1 MKQTLEH
8 IKVLMSE
15 YDIGSTQK
23 DWCDKF
29 LDAIKSIEQEKP
41 VVDVEA
47 IIEDAIDTMDMSDD
61 GKTVYEAIY
70 PWPLREVLEEH
81 LTPVVKQEKPVVD
94 VDYKN
99 VCHCEYAETAICG
112 NCDMIRKSFIPK
124 EVVREEEMNNRD
136 FILANIYNTTAKK
149 SDMFLEITDYL
160 VTKWFLQKWVNEK
173 PTPK

>member
-8 IKVLMSE
+8 IKALMSE

-29 LDAIKSIEQEKP
+29 LDAIKSIE
-41 VVDVEA
+41 
-47 IIEDAIDTMDMSDD
+47 
-61 GKTVYEAIY
+61 
-70 PWPLREVLEEH
+70 
-81 LTPVVKQEKPVVD
+81 QEKPVVD